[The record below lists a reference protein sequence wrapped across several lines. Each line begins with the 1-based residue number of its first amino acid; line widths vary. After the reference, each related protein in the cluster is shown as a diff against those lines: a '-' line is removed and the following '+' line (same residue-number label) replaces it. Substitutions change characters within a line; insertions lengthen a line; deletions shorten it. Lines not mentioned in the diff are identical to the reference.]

1 MSSVKIKIILPNI
14 SLYIA
19 KYFNCGKVNFMSTA
33 IFENE
38 SKNASGRVQ
47 EVAEKLERH
56 IRASELQPGD
66 RYLSAEEGSRLLGE
80 SMMTVQRAMALLAKH
95 NILERRP
102 KAGTFIG
109 PSVTFSETIPCVHFL
124 IPEECI
130 NERGA
135 QEEYWEQIQG
145 MRQVLPGL
153 SVQFNFIPNQ
163 NAAYARQIVE
173 QAGATGTLAG
183 VILILPSRAMRV
195 FFNQSGIPTVVEGS
209 VESDLENLCWF
220 SYDQE
225 QIGNLLAGWLL
236 QRGHRRLATLMRD
249 VWSIGEHLLH
259 DGVSQALSKAGL
271 TADALQVRS
280 TPAEYS
286 AIRELVRQTLTHGAN
301 PPTGFICRTELQAD
315 CVRETAR
322 ELKLAHQVDVTFCG
336 NPQYANKSKYTCAVP
351 PNNAME
357 RGKIMGKMLQTL
369 APGKVSEPRGYII
382 PVELSIAPEEAA
394 AKIHRKK

>member
-1 MSSVKIKIILPNI
+1 MSSKEIKNILPNI
-14 SLYIA
+14 SLFIA
-19 KYFNCGKVNFMSTA
+19 KYFNCGKVTFMSTTVL
-33 IFENE
+33 ENE
-38 SKNASGRVQ
+38 SKSASGRVQ

-80 SMMTVQRAMALLAKH
+80 SVMTVQRAMALLAKR
-95 NILERRP
+95 NVLERRP

-109 PSVTFSETIPCVHFL
+109 SSMASREVIPCVHFL
-124 IPEECI
+124 IAEESI

-153 SVQFNFIPNQ
+153 SAQFNFIPNQ

-173 QAGATGTLAG
+173 QAGVSGTLAG
-183 VILILPSRAMRV
+183 VVLILASRAMRA
-195 FFNQSGIPTVVEGS
+195 FFNESGIPTVVEGS
-209 VESDLENLCWF
+209 VESDLKNLCWF

-259 DGVSQALSKAGL
+259 DGVSQALGKAGL
-271 TADALQVRS
+271 AADALLVRS
-280 TPAEYS
+280 APAEAS
-286 AIRELVRQTLTHGAN
+286 AIRELVRQTLTHGTH

-315 CVRETAR
+315 CVREIAR
-322 ELKLAHQVDVTFCG
+322 ELKMSDQVDVTCCG
-336 NPQYANKSKYTCAVP
+336 HPQHAKKSNYTCAIP

-357 RGKIMGKMLQTL
+357 RGKIVGKMLQTL
-369 APGKVSEPRGYII
+369 ARGKMPEPRGYII
-382 PVELSIAPEEAA
+382 PVELSIAPEDAA
-394 AKIHRKK
+394 TL